1 MEVYFQTHQ
10 IMYIKYVQL
19 SVGQSYLNSLNVFQM
34 RLSSSEFVSLDIQIS
49 QNDYVRYME

>member
-19 SVGQSYLNSLNVFQM
+19 SVGQSYLNSL
-34 RLSSSEFVSLDIQIS
+34 DIQIS